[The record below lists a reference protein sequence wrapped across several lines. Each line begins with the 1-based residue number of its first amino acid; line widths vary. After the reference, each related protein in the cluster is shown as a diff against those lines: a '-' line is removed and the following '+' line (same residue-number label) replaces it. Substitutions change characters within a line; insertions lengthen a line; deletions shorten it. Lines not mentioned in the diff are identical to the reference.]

1 MTRYFEEINRNK
13 CLVLFPT
20 NESKVKIKKYKE
32 LQIKIRDVIRSITK
46 KRDDYDKKYM
56 KIKLDS
62 DEHLP

>member
-32 LQIKIRDVIRSITK
+32 LQIKIRDAIRSITK

-62 DEHLP
+62 DENLP